1 MEEAFSQ
8 AARAMFNLMVEVGQ
22 VQPRQKVSVQCQ
34 GNDQAELFVEWLNH
48 LLSEAD
54 IRQMAFAD
62 FRVDSMSSS
71 QLRGLAWGEV
81 LDLRRHHPKTE
92 VKAATYAMLYVGRE
106 GDQYVARC
114 VVDL

>member
-1 MEEAFSQ
+1 MNTEPCKKEEFRKSLEE
-8 AARAMFNLMVEVGQ
+8 MLKLEV
-22 VQPRQKVSVQCQ
+22 
-34 GNDQAELFVEWLNH
+34 DQAELFVEWLNH
-48 LLSEAD
+48 LLCEAD
-54 IRQMAFAD
+54 IRQMVLAD

-71 QLRGLAWGEV
+71 QLRGLAWGEA
-81 LDLRRHHPKTE
+81 LDSRRHHPKTE